1 MCYGAKVRNVS
12 YGTASNNKSN
22 PLFNTACGY
31 TDEETP
37 CSISNQ
43 EAKLVLADD
52 TIRYSDGESRSL
64 QALLESHNFPYNFQF
79 KFYSNVFSLS
89 LLLSNKY
96 CLINLKFYSL
106 LRILEPSA
114 NTNFKSSSPSIQNL
128 KTLH

>member
-1 MCYGAKVRNVS
+1 MRYAAEVRNVLAK
-12 YGTASNNKSN
+12 YLLSNNKSN

-64 QALLESHNFPYNFQF
+64 QALLE
-79 KFYSNVFSLS
+79 L
-89 LLLSNKY
+89 
-96 CLINLKFYSL
+96 
-106 LRILEPSA
+106 
-114 NTNFKSSSPSIQNL
+114 
-128 KTLH
+128 

>member
-1 MCYGAKVRNVS
+1 MSKACITTRLKLVAYRYGI
-12 YGTASNNKSN
+12 ASNNKSN

-64 QALLESHNFPYNFQF
+64 QALLEFHNFPYNFQF

-106 LRILEPSA
+106 LG
-114 NTNFKSSSPSIQNL
+114 F
-128 KTLH
+128 

>member
-1 MCYGAKVRNVS
+1 MCYAAEVRN
-12 YGTASNNKSN
+12 YFGTASNNKSN

-64 QALLESHNFPYNFQF
+64 QALLKFHNFPCNFQF
-79 KFYSNVFSLS
+79 KFYSGVFSLS
-89 LLLSNKY
+89 LILSNN
-96 CLINLKFYSL
+96 I
-106 LRILEPSA
+106 A
-114 NTNFKSSSPSIQNL
+114 W
-128 KTLH
+128 